1 MESAW
6 ILEKEN
12 QYHEKQNKGGQNT
25 SCEKELQKIAKCN
38 TGSLFV
44 SWTIKKALYSTF
56 WVA

>member
-25 SCEKELQKIAKCN
+25 SCSFSHEAKCN